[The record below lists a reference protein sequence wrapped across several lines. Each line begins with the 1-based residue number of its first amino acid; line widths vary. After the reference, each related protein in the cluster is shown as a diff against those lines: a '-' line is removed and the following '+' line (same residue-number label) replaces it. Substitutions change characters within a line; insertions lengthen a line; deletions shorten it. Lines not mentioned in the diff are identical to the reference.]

1 MSADLTSQI
10 QSLQSAVGKLSQA
23 REGIKARIGEVPFG
37 TYHLGKTVF
46 LEEPTWFFAFT
57 IIYFIVTGAAIC
69 TGVYALYKWSRGESY
84 SDETTGF
91 KEGVFSVMG
100 LAIVMLITL
109 IIVYWLYFFDKD
121 RRVDDE
127 MIERQGHALI
137 ARFLAKRAYDVTSER
152 VPGKFKELT
161 ANLVEKANNVF
172 NEGPNPKKGLASD
185 AGNFINM
192 GIQTLKEAANQN
204 TKLLEGRLNQAVN
217 QAVGKATGALKEK
230 LGNNEV
236 ANKAIGTV
244 IQAGRNIIEKERP
257 ATVVEEPAA
266 ERIEPV
272 AEEPAPVAEEPA
284 PVAEEPTPTGY
295 ANEEDELY
303 NPENS
308 GELIF
313 SPKIKSLRGKRK
325 SPVKKTRK
333 KSPARKIKRKTTPVK
348 KKSTKRKN

>member
-1 MSADLTSQI
+1 MSSDLSSQI
-10 QSLQSAVGKLSQA
+10 QSLQAAVGKLSQA
-23 REGIKARIGEVPFG
+23 KEGIKAKLGEVPFG

-57 IIYFIVTGAAIC
+57 IVYFIVTGAAISL
-69 TGVYALYKWSRGESY
+69 GIYALYQWSQGKLY
-84 SDETTGF
+84 SDENINF
-91 KEGVFSVMG
+91 REWVFSAMG
-100 LAIVMLITL
+100 LAIAMLITV
-109 IIVYWLYFFDKD
+109 IIVYWVYFFDKD

-161 ANLVEKANNVF
+161 ANLVDKANNVF
-172 NEGPNPKKGLASD
+172 NEGPNPKKGLAGD

-192 GIQTLKEAANQN
+192 GLQTLKEAASQN
-204 TKLLEGRLNQAVN
+204 TKLLEGKLNQAVN

-236 ANKAIGTV
+236 ANKAIDTV
-244 IQAGRNIIEKERP
+244 VQAGRNIIENKKNELIPEPVAKEP
-257 ATVVEEPAA
+257 AQAVEEPAQA
-266 ERIEPV
+266 V
-272 AEEPAPVAEEPA
+272 EEPAPV
-284 PVAEEPTPTGY
+284 VEEPTPTGY

-303 NPENS
+303 G
-308 GELIF
+308 GELAF
-313 SPKIKSLRGKRK
+313 SPKVKSLRGKRK
-325 SPVKKTRK
+325 SPVRKTKK
-333 KSPARKIKRKTTPVK
+333 KSPVRKIKRKTTPVK